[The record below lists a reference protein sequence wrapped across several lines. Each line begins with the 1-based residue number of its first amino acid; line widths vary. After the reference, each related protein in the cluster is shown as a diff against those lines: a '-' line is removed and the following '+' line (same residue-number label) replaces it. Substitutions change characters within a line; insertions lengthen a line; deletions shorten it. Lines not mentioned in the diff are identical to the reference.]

1 MKQMPWFDKATYLS
15 LFFKFNLSERLSNS
29 LCALDV
35 LPFLEFIKVASI
47 LYYNCIEF
55 VVLLHSFLVIHF
67 SQSKEFKIW
76 QISFSTFS
84 DVLPAFTS
92 TSVISNLFIF
102 LFFYFL
108 FILIFIQVEVCFNKC
123 TISNIG
129 KNTVINAHPVV

>member
-1 MKQMPWFDKATYLS
+1 MLWFDKATDLS

-29 LCALDV
+29 RCALDV
-35 LPFLEFIKVASI
+35 LPFLEFIEVSSI

-55 VVLLHSFLVIHF
+55 VILLHSFLVIYF

-76 QISFSTFS
+76 RISFSTFS

-92 TSVISNLFIF
+92 TSVIGNFFIF

-108 FILIFIQVEVCFNKC
+108 FISIFIQVEICFNKF

-129 KNTVINAHPVV
+129 KNTVINAHPVI